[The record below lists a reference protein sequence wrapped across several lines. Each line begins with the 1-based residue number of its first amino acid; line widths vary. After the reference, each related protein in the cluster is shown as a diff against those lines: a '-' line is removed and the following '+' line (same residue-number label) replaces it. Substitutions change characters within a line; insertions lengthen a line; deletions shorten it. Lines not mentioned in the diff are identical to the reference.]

1 MSLAR
6 STRRAAAVGWRRA
19 NVMIMVTALLV
30 LLVII
35 ASAFLTRTQAGRQI
49 ASAQQSSQS
58 RQQRVD
64 SITKSVVDE
73 VAQSLFP
80 RRIDA
85 ADPALQPGFVPD
97 PTQYGKPLV
106 ASTSYPRLEPLPDA
120 VRYGVDPWNSF
131 FNEDLSPDPQDDDID
146 DDSGAII
153 IDGYNFAPFHVYPW
167 TNWPDLFA
175 NNNVV
180 NANHPLRVYEA
191 NPWGNPGFGDTRWLR
206 STEPMRT
213 YDNNG
218 LPYFTHWS
226 HLSNPATANNGW
238 TLIPDIANCDAGA
251 AWFNTQNATHAQE
264 RNGLFIPWEQWLPGV
279 RPPDAFLVTG
289 TTTGVGDSQN
299 TLALAQQFR
308 TIADNWFYG
317 GGTSASGYINAVGGV
332 NASPM
337 PNFLRLAHFGPKRE
351 ELETD
356 TARNLVSR
364 RLCDTD
370 GDGFTDSYW
379 FMPPTSVDRAVRYV
393 VGVSVVDNSAMV
405 NVNTATVF
413 DRTQTAGLIPGDV
426 SLMVRR
432 DGTVG
437 GTVDS
442 DEFNPLRVG
451 LFGQY
456 ARLSND
462 GSVDLYPPLSVDLW
476 RDQFGVSVDTDA
488 NPVALAVHGAP
499 TDTRF
504 IRELGLVRT
513 LGAPAAL
520 GPIPGID
527 ALLLSPLDRLHHYK
541 ALLNN
546 GRLETFVDGN
556 TAFVASQ
563 RASSR
568 IDFFGMADEIEL
580 RRFAGHNDPVLSRL
594 ERSLDPALPLGAQ
607 TGPRRDLLRAS
618 PARSESFE
626 GFELAVGAV
635 SPPSIGKLTS
645 LQLLHDTRRHLTT
658 YNGARNEQLPPWLW
672 SFPPNS
678 NAQASSLG
686 LATPAIIGAEGP
698 FAPRQYPIT
707 QNRPVEGDGNNDG
720 TYDWRD
726 DELARR
732 DFLLWNQKLDL
743 RSPVRDPIYSGVS
756 LTNGGQILGDQL
768 RFVNRLYTVFTR
780 CMLDPVTRTSYFGT
794 VDGTPEQFIRAQ
806 RMAASWATNVE
817 SWRDGGRKYGTTQIV
832 VDDPFH
838 PAEAPYVLEEPER
851 RFLGNEKQPFITE
864 VFFAIVYPKSR
875 WEDVKPLAA
884 ANAPLQNQEVLNY
897 LNSLAPPTDPF
908 ALPLQVPEGGG
919 QHFVVYDPNSALL
932 NPAVVIAVQIANP
945 YNEPINLQPY
955 RLRVGGTGGTDN
967 VFRFSQIPIPASI
980 NFDSPN
986 PAQPYWGYGAQPIL
1000 GPGTPEQPRT
1010 ATIFAMPKQLAGDPL
1025 FRARFLDFL
1034 DLTHPWLIRN
1044 PSNNDQDRTQGWPY
1058 PYSLMFE
1065 LDAAVQAAGND
1076 PSRPEFPFARVDST
1090 YPGSNDPGC
1099 DLFEDSRTAYPDC
1112 MVFNATQG
1120 EPGVQGGFDVG
1131 GSQAGLQKYQN
1142 LPQDRTMVELERVI
1156 NPQQT
1161 NGLQQ
1166 QWVVID
1172 RFDNTIDQ
1180 QQESLSDS
1188 INRLLTE
1195 GAFIPPRPEAAL
1207 NNVGQPRL
1215 RYFNA
1220 LLLPAGTSTT
1230 TGTSLDD
1237 FYAVW
1242 TRSARAWAWDV
1253 DGDDTIDADERSP
1266 NFVIARSGEPFVS
1279 EAQNPQRTYWEQ
1291 GVQRPGF
1298 GKGSSWPAA
1307 LDPDGNGQ
1315 SLWMLKQSRLP
1326 IAGSPIWGKPTAF
1339 PCQTVFSGNLKS
1351 YDGYRYAGGS
1361 GSGTVFNGDK
1371 AAPIDDQWQIDTVTG
1386 ELRGG
1391 SDEIADLYQYP
1402 FPMDASFQMIQRDGD
1417 FESVAEIAMVPI
1429 WGPIWNDELNRVEF
1443 TLSELISISERDI
1456 EADPDLADWW
1466 IGPPMTF
1473 GDNGIRVGG
1482 SPNRLSFP
1490 YDPTRRADHDQT
1502 VPDPRYSRQVLTPK
1516 YPFNPALPAGLAVF
1530 DAFTVDGPGRQ
1541 FFDRT
1546 LYEFP
1551 GGATYTA
1558 AQNAAL
1564 AEDRSPRLANGY
1576 SGRLTPGLI
1585 NINTAPVEVMR
1596 SLPQMGALAFNDQHP
1611 RGVVGGMSPSALTN
1625 ESGQLLNIF
1634 SPLAGGFPFGLG
1646 ENVST
1651 NGPRVRVPEA
1661 IATYR
1666 ESRPMATPYDAPF
1679 DSPFAEYGD
1688 RGLEDPDY
1696 TNPAYG
1702 FHAGMRRGQG
1712 IMSLGELALLRREAG
1727 LVPNGAPPTAY
1738 SRSWSMRYAGR
1749 DPYLLDANNPAV
1761 GLGWDSNGPG
1771 ATAYLDAKLSTDRI
1785 PITLQYDFKPD
1796 HVQQGQAGYMFPR
1809 NIAESFLAEAD
1820 TSFGDSEETNMLLS
1834 GIANL
1839 VTTRSD
1845 VFTVYI
1851 RIRSFTQ
1858 NPATGIWDASDRQ
1871 NVIEDTRYVMLV
1883 DRSNVDRPGEQPR
1896 VLYIE
1901 RVDD

>member
-6 STRRAAAVGWRRA
+6 SARRAAAAGWRRA

-49 ASAQQSSQS
+49 ASAQQSSQA

-64 SITKSVVDE
+64 SITKAVVDE

-85 ADPALQPGFVPD
+85 ADPAFQGGFVPD
-97 PTQYGKPLV
+97 PTQYGYPLV
-106 ASTSYPRLEPLPDA
+106 ASTSYPRLEPLRGA
-120 VRYGVDPWNSF
+120 VRYGVDPWNAF
-131 FNEDLSPDPQDDDID
+131 FNADLSADPAGDDT
-146 DDSGAII
+146 I

-180 NANHPLRVYEA
+180 SANHPLRLYEA
-191 NPWGNPGFGDTRWLR
+191 NPWGNPGYGDTRWLR
-206 STEPMRT
+206 STEPMRA

-218 LPYFTHWS
+218 LPFFTHWS

-238 TLIPDIANCDAGA
+238 TLIPDIADCDAGA
-251 AWFNTQNATHAQE
+251 AWFNTQNGTHEQE

-289 TTTGVGDSQN
+289 STTGVGDSQN

-308 TIADNWFYG
+308 ALADNWFYG
-317 GGTSASGYINAVGGV
+317 GGASASGYINAVGGV

-351 ELETD
+351 ELEPD

-379 FMPPTSVDRAVRYV
+379 FMPPTSADRAVRYV

-413 DRTQTAGLIPGDV
+413 DRTQTAGLVPGDV

-432 DGTVG
+432 DGSLG
-437 GTVDS
+437 GTADS
-442 DEFNPLRVG
+442 DAFNPLRAG

-456 ARLSND
+456 ARLNGD
-462 GSVDLYPPLSVDLW
+462 GSVNLYPPLSVDLW
-476 RDQFGVSVDTDA
+476 RDQFGVSVDTEA
-488 NPVALAVHGAP
+488 NPASLAVHGSP

-513 LGAPAAL
+513 LGSPTAL

-541 ALLNN
+541 ALLNG

-556 TAFVASQ
+556 AAFVAGQ
-563 RASSR
+563 RSSSR
-568 IDFFGMADEIEL
+568 IDFFGLADEIEL

-594 ERSLDPALPLGAQ
+594 ERSLDPALPLGAE

-626 GFELAVGAV
+626 GFELAVGAT

-672 SFPPNS
+672 SFPPNA
-678 NAQASSLG
+678 NVAASALG
-686 LATPAIIGAEGP
+686 LATPKIIGAEGP
-698 FAPRQYPIT
+698 DAQTQYPQT
-707 QNRPVEGDGNNDG
+707 QDQAVAGDGNNDG

-726 DELARR
+726 EELARR
-732 DFLLWNQKLDL
+732 DFLAWNQKVDL
-743 RSPVRDPIYSGVS
+743 RSTISDPIYNG
-756 LTNGGQILGDQL
+756 LQITNGGQILGDQL

-794 VDGTPEQFIRAQ
+794 IDGTPEQFIRAQ

-817 SWRDGGRKYGTTQIV
+817 SWRDGGRKYGNTQIV

-838 PAEAPYVLEEPER
+838 PAEAPFVLEEPER

-864 VFFAIVYPKSR
+864 VFFAVVYPKSR
-875 WEDVKPLAA
+875 WSDVQQLAA
-884 ANAPLQNQEVLNY
+884 ANAPSQNQQVLDY
-897 LNSLAPPTDPF
+897 LNSLTPPTDPF
-908 ALPLQVPEGGG
+908 ALPLEVPEGGG

-955 RLRVGGTGGTDN
+955 RLRVGGTGGADN

-986 PAQPYWGYGAQPIL
+986 AGQPYWGYGVSPIL

-1010 ATIFAMPKQLAGDPL
+1010 ATVFAMPKQLAGDPL

-1034 DLTHPWLIRN
+1034 DLTHPWLIRDDGD
-1044 PSNNDQDRTQGWPY
+1044 SNRTDGWPY

-1076 PSRPEFPFARVDST
+1076 PNRPEFPFARVDST
-1090 YPGSNDPGC
+1090 DPNGSGPGC
-1099 DLFEDSRTAYPDC
+1099 DLYEDSRTAYPDS
-1112 MVFNATQG
+1112 MVFNATRG
-1120 EPGVQGGFDVG
+1120 EAGVQGGFDVS
-1131 GSQAGLQKYQN
+1131 GSQASLQKYQN
-1142 LPQDRTMVELERVI
+1142 LPAERTMVELERVI

-1161 NGLQQ
+1161 NGLQP
-1166 QWVVID
+1166 QWVVVD

-1180 QQESLSDS
+1180 QQQTLSDS
-1188 INRLLTE
+1188 IERLLTE
-1195 GAFIPPRPEAAL
+1195 RAFIPPTPEAAL
-1207 NNVGQPRL
+1207 LAAGALGQPSL

-1220 LLLPAGTSTT
+1220 MLLPAGTSTAS
-1230 TGTSLDD
+1230 GTSLDD

-1253 DGDDTIDADERSP
+1253 DGGGTIDADERSP
-1266 NFVIARSGEPFVS
+1266 NFVIARAGEPFVS

-1291 GVQRPGF
+1291 GVQRQGF

-1339 PCQTVFSGNLKS
+1339 PSQTVFTGNLKA

-1361 GSGTVFNGDK
+1361 GSGAVFNGDK
-1371 AAPIDDQWQIDTVTG
+1371 AAPLDDQWQIDPATG

-1391 SDEIADLYQYP
+1391 SDDIADLYQYP

-1429 WGPIWNDELNRVEF
+1429 WGPIWNDDLGRIEF
-1443 TLSELISISERDI
+1443 TLPELLSISERDI
-1456 EADPDLADWW
+1456 EANPELADWW
-1466 IGPPMTF
+1466 IGPPTTF

-1516 YPFNPALPAGLAVF
+1516 YPFNPALPAGSAVF

-1541 FFDRT
+1541 FFDRSLT
-1546 LYEFP
+1546 TFDGTVLTP
-1551 GGATYTA
+1551 

-1596 SLPQMGALAFNDQHP
+1596 SLPHMGALAYNDQHP
-1611 RGVVGGMSPSALTN
+1611 RGVAGVINPSTLGN
-1625 ESGQLLNIF
+1625 ESDALLDIYG
-1634 SPLAGGFPFGLG
+1634 PLAGGFPFGLG

-1666 ESRPMATPYDAPF
+1666 EARPMATPFNQPF
-1679 DSPFAEYGD
+1679 NSPFAEYGD
-1688 RGLEDPDY
+1688 RGLEDPNY
-1696 TNPAYG
+1696 LNPAYG

-1727 LVPNGAPPTAY
+1727 LVPNGAPPTSY

-1749 DPYLLDANNPAV
+1749 DPYLLDANNPAS

-1771 ATAYLDAKLSTDRI
+1771 ATAFLDAKLSTDRI
-1785 PITLQYDFKPD
+1785 PMTLQYDFEPD
-1796 HVQQGQAGYMFPR
+1796 NVQQGQAGYVFPQ
-1809 NIAESFLAEAD
+1809 NFAESSLAEAD
-1820 TSFGDSEETNMLLS
+1820 TSFGDPEETNMLLS

-1858 NPATGIWDASDRQ
+1858 NPATGRWDASERE

-1896 VLYIE
+1896 VLYVE